1 MEARPILTNYVES
14 AVEVVGAP
22 TAPLYKN
29 HWNHPREI
37 LMAYFLPIT
46 RNRIALIGL
55 FALWGGLC
63 GSNASGLADELPA
76 ATTEH
81 PLVVVVMDPLALPL
95 SCPCVKGYAQR
106 DYQKLADRLQARLTR
121 PVKLV
126 FNESLSVALRDQT
139 EGKADLVIGKYSVV
153 LADTAKNKLTAT
165 PLAMLTG
172 KDGSTSQTGLIV
184 VPSGDPAQSVADL
197 REFRIIFGPAECDEK
212 HDAALA
218 LLKKHGIDPPATLET
233 SAACSDGA
241 TLILELRGKARAAA
255 VISSYAKPLLE
266 GCGTINKG
274 DLRVVGETEPV
285 PFVVAFAVGSTAT
298 DEQSRLLDALVQAS
312 LDPLLRIALETK
324 SGFVTI
330 DGKVARAAKKK

>member
-1 MEARPILTNYVES
+1 
-14 AVEVVGAP
+14 
-22 TAPLYKN
+22 
-29 HWNHPREI
+29 
-37 LMAYFLPIT
+37 MAGFLSIT
-46 RNRIALIGL
+46 VRGFALAGLIALSSGWSGDDSL
-55 FALWGGLC
+55 ALAKEV
-63 GSNASGLADELPA
+63 SA
-76 ATTEH
+76 AGTQG

-106 DYQKLADRLQARLTR
+106 DYHKLADRLQSRLKQ

-153 LADTAKNKLTAT
+153 LADAAKNKLAAT

-197 REFRIIFGPAECDEK
+197 RDVRIIFGPAECDEK
-212 HDAALA
+212 HKAALA
-218 LLKKHGIDPPATLET
+218 LLKSHGINPPDKLET

-241 TLILELRGKARAAA
+241 TLILDLRGKARAAA

-285 PFVVAFAVGSTAT
+285 PFVAAFAVDSMATA
-298 DEQSRLLDALVQAS
+298 EQSRLRDALTQAS
-312 LDPLLRIALETK
+312 LDPLLRLALETK
-324 SGFVTI
+324 SGFVAF
-330 DGKVARAAKKK
+330 DAKVAETAKKK

>member
-1 MEARPILTNYVES
+1 
-14 AVEVVGAP
+14 
-22 TAPLYKN
+22 
-29 HWNHPREI
+29 
-37 LMAYFLPIT
+37 MASFLQVT
-46 RNRIALIGL
+46 KKGIALVGL
-55 FALWGGLC
+55 VALWGGLC
-63 GSNASGLADELPA
+63 GSHSPA
-76 ATTEH
+76 LGEEVQAVATEI
-81 PLVVVVMDPLALPL
+81 PLVIVVMDPLALPL

-106 DYQKLADRLQARLTR
+106 DYQTLADRLQTRLKR

-153 LADTAKNKLTAT
+153 LADTAKNKLAAA

-197 REFRIIFGPAECDEK
+197 RDCRLIFGPAECDEK
-212 HDAALA
+212 HQAALA
-218 LLKKHGIDPPATLET
+218 MLKKHGIAPPAKLET

-241 TLILELRGKARAAA
+241 TLILDLRGKARAAA

-285 PFVVAFAVGSTAT
+285 PFVAAFAVGSMAAA
-298 DEQSRLLDALVQAS
+298 EQSRLLDALVQAS

-330 DGKVARAAKKK
+330 DDKVAQAAKKK